1 MKVNADFNPFDPT
14 WEPYAEQRLRAA
26 MSDKLGHR
34 EQVLSLYR
42 RQEGRCVHC
51 GAPITWESGR
61 WHGVRVAGPG
71 SGDGAQAQRRDAVI
85 RVLLVHEAM
94 RGRQLASEPTRR
106 VRRRRSEP

>member
-61 WHGVRVAGPG
+61 WHDHHIVYRSNGG
-71 SGDGAQAQRRDAVI
+71 SDALDN
-85 RVLLVHEAM
+85 RVLVHPNCHAQVHSGSHTG
-94 RGRQLASEPTRR
+94 GRK
-106 VRRRRSEP
+106 